1 MVLTSTITSTI
12 THYHYHFTSPKN
24 HHKKI
29 YVGNLNF
36 STTEKKLE
44 EIFADYGE
52 VKKVQIVTD
61 RETGQSRGFGFV
73 EMETADEENAAID
86 ALDGAEYEGRT
97 IKVNKARPR
106 SSSPGRGSPG
116 RGSRGRGRY

>member
-24 HHKKI
+24 HHKNI
-29 YVGNLNF
+29 YVGNLDV

-44 EIFADYGE
+44 EIFANYGE